1 MQSPGGFIYHR
12 KFFVT
17 LFDLDFSKYKK
28 FCEDKETHGIGKL
41 FEKEESFSSAIN
53 YGYIKYD
60 CYNNI

>member
-28 FCEDKETHGIGKL
+28 FCENKETHGIGKFFNKKVFHL
-41 FEKEESFSSAIN
+41 L
-53 YGYIKYD
+53 
-60 CYNNI
+60 